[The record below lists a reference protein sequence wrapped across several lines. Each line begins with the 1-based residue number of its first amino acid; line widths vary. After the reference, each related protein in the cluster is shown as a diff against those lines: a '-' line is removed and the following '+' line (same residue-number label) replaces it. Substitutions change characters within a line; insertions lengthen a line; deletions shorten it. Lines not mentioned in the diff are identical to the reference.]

1 VIFFIDSQDS
11 EKKLLFVK
19 VEEPEK
25 EKEHSKTQEFFD
37 LISLY
42 NSSSGKAKEKK

>member
-1 VIFFIDSQDS
+1 MFT
-11 EKKLLFVK
+11 K

-25 EKEHSKTQEFFD
+25 EKEKEVSKTQEFFE

-42 NSSSGKAKEKK
+42 NASDTKKRSAVETTKK